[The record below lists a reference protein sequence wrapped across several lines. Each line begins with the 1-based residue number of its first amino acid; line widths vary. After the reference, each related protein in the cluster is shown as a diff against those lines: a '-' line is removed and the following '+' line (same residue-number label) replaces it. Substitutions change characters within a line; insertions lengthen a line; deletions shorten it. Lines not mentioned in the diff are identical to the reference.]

1 MKRAWISLAIALASV
16 SMAQEPAPRPDA
28 ELKAIEYLV
37 GKFDT
42 KDKMHMSPTETV
54 ESKGTS
60 DSKWVLMKRYISMDN
75 TGTMGGVP
83 FEGHMMVT
91 YNEMAKRYECSWFDS
106 MGGASLKAKGQI
118 KDGVL
123 EMVSDPYDAGGPP
136 MIFRLSYKPVNKH
149 EVSFKLEMKM
159 GEGAWTDVIS
169 STYMKK
175 T

>member
-1 MKRAWISLAIALASV
+1 
-16 SMAQEPAPRPDA
+16 MAQEPAPRPDA

-91 YNEMAKRYECSWFDS
+91 YNEMAKRYEASWFDS
-106 MGGASLKAKGQI
+106 MGGASLKASGQI
-118 KDGVL
+118 KDGTL
-123 EMVSDPYDAGGPP
+123 EMVSEPYSPGGPP
-136 MIFRLSYKPVNKH
+136 MIFRLSYKPIDAKSFN
-149 EVSFKLEMKM
+149 FKLEMKV
-159 GEGAWTDVIS
+159 GEADWSNVITS
-169 STYMKK
+169 VYTKK
-175 T
+175 S